1 MPFVYNTLIISFLY
15 YDPATI
21 VSSYTYL
28 PQIAMHVIEAV
39 VILHLCA
46 RYRISLYTWLQDLV
60 V

>member
-1 MPFVYNTLIISFLY
+1 MSFLY

-28 PQIAMHVIEAV
+28 PQIAMHVIKAV
-39 VILHLCA
+39 VMVHLCA
-46 RYRISLYTWLQDLV
+46 RYGISLYTWLQDLV